1 MPGPG
6 SMSGWIGEQDRGRV
20 ERAFRIAF
28 EMKISNKKRKKY
40 LEWYK
45 QNLHTHCFLSYYI
58 SGNFNKIKV
67 F

>member
-28 EMKISNKKRKKY
+28 EMKISNKKRKKV
-40 LEWYK
+40 
-45 QNLHTHCFLSYYI
+45 
-58 SGNFNKIKV
+58 SGMV
-67 F
+67 